1 MLDTN
6 VIFSYAKSPRGTI
19 SKTVNKA
26 LTEDNLQVTSEN
38 YNECLRATRDHV
50 SKAKKNGKQ
59 PDVTVEEMRDTID
72 SIVARTDSGSVKKIK
87 VPRRKVL
94 KKLYNIHDEKDRR
107 ILYAADRTGT
117 EILVTGDNGFFRDD
131 VKKMKRTMFLRPKA
145 YIEENRPA
153 YFLRRLR
160 WRLKK

>member
-1 MLDTN
+1 M
-6 VIFSYAKSPRGTI
+6 
-19 SKTVNKA
+19 
-26 LTEDNLQVTSEN
+26 
-38 YNECLRATRDHV
+38 
-50 SKAKKNGKQ
+50 SKAKKNGKR

-131 VKKMKRTMFLRPKA
+131 VKKMKRTIFLRPKA
-145 YIEENRPA
+145 YIKENRPA